1 MAIIKAVSSGVS
13 LGRIMAYIDKKTAL
27 TTGKDCSDE
36 RKHAL
41 SEMRTT
47 KELWEKQGGR
57 QYKHYIQSFSPK
69 ESKSLSTKTVNE
81 LGQKWAE
88 QNFKGYEVFISTHTD
103 RGHCHNHFVVNSV
116 SYDTGKKIH
125 LDKQA
130 LERFKSCSDELCKEY
145 GLSIIER
152 SKSLERGEIRAY
164 DMQKYQCISQGKS
177 YMSKAALDLNQ
188 VLTRS
193 NDRSSFIQSM
203 QKQGYDVLWNDKHKH
218 VTLTLPDGKRLRTSN
233 LAKTFSEPKFTKEGM
248 EHEFIQNLQR
258 QHQQNLRRTSTDR
271 TIRRIPDQKQQGL
284 GRPDIRGRA
293 GSSTVRESHDE
304 ESFRHIQRKLQD
316 IKRRATAPAV
326 GNEKMPFDLAQQNRS
341 TPKKQLDLGIEF

>member
-1 MAIIKAVSSGVS
+1 MAIIKAVNSGAS

-36 RKHAL
+36 RKQAL

-47 KELWEKQGGR
+47 KELWQKQGGR

-69 ESKSLSTKTVNE
+69 ESKALSTKTVNE

-125 LDKQA
+125 LEKQA
-130 LERFKSCSDELCKEY
+130 LEHFKNCSDELCKEY
-145 GLSIIER
+145 GLSIIDR
-152 SKSLERGEIRAY
+152 NINLERGEIRAY
-164 DMQKYQCISQGKS
+164 DMQKYQCMSQGKS
-177 YMSKAALDLNQ
+177 YMAKSALDLNQ

-193 NDRSSFIQSM
+193 NDRNSFIQSM
-203 QKQGYDVLWNDKHKH
+203 KKQGYDVLWNDKHKH
-218 VTLTLPDGKRLRTSN
+218 VTLTLPDGKRIRTSN
-233 LAKTFSEPKFTKEGM
+233 LAKTFNEPKFTKEGM

-258 QHQQNLRRTSTDR
+258 QQQKELGRSALTRSSGRT
-271 TIRRIPDQKQQGL
+271 PDQKQ
-284 GRPDIRGRA
+284 RCVESPEFYRRA
-293 GSSTVRESHDE
+293 GDSTIRESYPE
-304 ESFRHIQRKLQD
+304 EGLRNIQRKLQS
-316 IKRRATAPAV
+316 IKRRTVDPTIR
-326 GNEKMPFDLAQQNRS
+326 NEKISLSLDQQRKV
-341 TPKKQLDLGIEF
+341 TPRKQHDLGIGF